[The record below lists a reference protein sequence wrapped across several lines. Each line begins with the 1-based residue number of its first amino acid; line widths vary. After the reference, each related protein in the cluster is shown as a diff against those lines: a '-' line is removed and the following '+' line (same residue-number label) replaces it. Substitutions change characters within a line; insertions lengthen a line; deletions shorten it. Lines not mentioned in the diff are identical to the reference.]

1 VAYDPIAR
9 WENEGGALLS
19 MGDGT
24 RDRPRAEIA
33 RVHPNREHERTAS
46 DKAAAVRD
54 AREDGAW
61 AQRVE
66 LPLDR

>member
-1 VAYDPIAR
+1 MAHDPIAR

-33 RVHPNREHERTAS
+33 RVHPTREHERTAS
-46 DKAAAVRD
+46 DGAAVRD
-54 AREDGAW
+54 AREDGVRAK
-61 AQRVE
+61 RVD